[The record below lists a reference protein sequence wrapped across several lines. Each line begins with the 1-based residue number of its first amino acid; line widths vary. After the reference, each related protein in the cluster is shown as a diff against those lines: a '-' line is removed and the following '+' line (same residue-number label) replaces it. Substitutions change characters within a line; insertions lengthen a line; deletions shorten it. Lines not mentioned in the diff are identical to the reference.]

1 MRLQFFKRGRLLM
14 EKQNI
19 TLSLPKE
26 ILKKGKMLA
35 AKKGISLN
43 QLVRELLQMTAE
55 NEEGYLISADRQIK
69 RMKEGIP
76 LGTKGKIP
84 WKRDELYQ
92 R

>member
-1 MRLQFFKRGRLLM
+1 M

-35 AKKGISLN
+35 TKKGISLN
-43 QLVRELLQMTAE
+43 ELIRELLQISTE
-55 NEEGYLISADRQIK
+55 SDEGYRISADRQIT
-69 RMKEGIP
+69 RMKEGIQ
-76 LGTKGKIP
+76 LGTKGGIS
-84 WKRDELYQ
+84 WKRDQLHQ

>member
-1 MRLQFFKRGRLLM
+1 M

-35 AKKGISLN
+35 AKRGISLN
-43 QLVRELLQMTAE
+43 ELVRELLQMRAGS
-55 NEEGYLISADRQIK
+55 EEGYRTAADRQIK
-69 RMKEGIP
+69 RMREGIQ
-76 LGTKGKIP
+76 LGTKGEIA
-84 WKRDELYQ
+84 WKRDQLHQ

>member
-1 MRLQFFKRGRLLM
+1 M

-35 AKKGISLN
+35 AKKGTSFN
-43 QLVRELLQMTAE
+43 ELVRELLQMTAE
-55 NEEGYLISADRQIK
+55 NEEEYRTSADRQIK
-69 RMKEGIP
+69 RMKEGIQ
-76 LGTKGKIP
+76 LGTKGKIS
-84 WKRDELYQ
+84 WQRDKLYQ

>member
-1 MRLQFFKRGRLLM
+1 M

-35 AKKGISLN
+35 TKRGISLN

-55 NEEGYLISADRQIK
+55 NEEGYRISADRQIK
-69 RMKEGIP
+69 QMEEGIP
-76 LGTKGKIP
+76 LGTKGKIS
-84 WKRDELYQ
+84 WKRDELYEG
-92 R
+92 

>member
-1 MRLQFFKRGRLLM
+1 MFQKRRVFM

-19 TLSLPKE
+19 TLSLPRE

-43 QLVRELLQMTAE
+43 ELVRELLQRTAE
-55 NEEGYLISADRQIK
+55 NEEGYRISADRQIK
-69 RMKEGIP
+69 RMKGGIP
-76 LGTKGKIP
+76 LGTKGKIS
-84 WKRDELYQ
+84 WQRDELHQ

>member
-1 MRLQFFKRGRLLM
+1 V

-19 TLSLPKE
+19 TFSLPKE

-43 QLVRELLQMTAE
+43 ELVRELLQVNTENAE
-55 NEEGYLISADRQIK
+55 EYQASAQRQIK
-69 RMKEGIP
+69 RMKGAIQ
-76 LGTKGKIP
+76 LGTKGNIP
-84 WKRDELYQ
+84 WKRDQLYQ

>member
-1 MRLQFFKRGRLLM
+1 M

-19 TLSLPKE
+19 TLSLPRE

-43 QLVRELLQMTAE
+43 ELVRELLQMTAE
-55 NEEGYLISADRQIK
+55 NEEGYRISGDRQIR
-69 RMKEGIP
+69 RMKGGIP
-76 LGTKGKIP
+76 LGTKGKIS
-84 WKRDELYQ
+84 WQRNELRQ

>member
-1 MRLQFFKRGRLLM
+1 M

-19 TLSLPKE
+19 TLSLPRD

-43 QLVRELLQMTAE
+43 ELVRELLQMTAE
-55 NEEGYLISADRQIK
+55 NEEGYRISADRQIR
-69 RMKEGIP
+69 RMKGGIP
-76 LGTKGKIP
+76 LGTKGKIS
-84 WKRDELYQ
+84 WQRDQLYQ

>member
-1 MRLQFFKRGRLLM
+1 M

-35 AKKGISLN
+35 TKKGISLN
-43 QLVRELLQMTAE
+43 ELIRELLQISTE
-55 NEEGYLISADRQIK
+55 SEEGYRISADRQIN
-69 RMKEGIP
+69 RMKEGIQ
-76 LGTKGKIP
+76 LGTKGGIS
-84 WKRDELYQ
+84 WKRDQLHQ

>member
-1 MRLQFFKRGRLLM
+1 M

-55 NEEGYLISADRQIK
+55 NEEGYRISADRQIK
-69 RMKEGIP
+69 RMEEGIS

>member
-1 MRLQFFKRGRLLM
+1 M

-26 ILKKGKMLA
+26 TLRKGKMLA

-43 QLVRELLQMTAE
+43 QLVRELLQMSTE
-55 NEEGYLISADRQIK
+55 NEEGYRISADRQIK
-69 RMKEGIP
+69 RMEGGIP
-76 LGTKGKIP
+76 LGTKGKIS